1 MTVDEAVV
9 VDEVTTSAAI
19 PHGFY
24 CRRGK
29 RIFDLAGAMF
39 LLVLLFPIFI
49 IVSMLVKLSS
59 VGPAFYFQERVG
71 RSGKA
76 FRIVKFRSMVVGAD
90 RKGPGITSSRDARI
104 TRIGR
109 VLRNFK
115 LDELPQLWNV
125 INGDMSLVGPRP
137 ELPIYV
143 ANYDQ
148 RQKAVLSVRPGI
160 TDDASIEFR
169 WEEDLLS
176 ESTTPEVFYREIL
189 LPRKLDLNV
198 SYIEKMSLGYDLR
211 LLGRTVRSVLMSR
224 TKTVSVQ

>member
-1 MTVDEAVV
+1 MEESVV
-9 VDEVTTSAAI
+9 VDEVATSAAV

-24 CRRGK
+24 CHWGK
-29 RIFDLAGAMF
+29 RIFDLTGAMF

-59 VGPAFYFQERVG
+59 VGPVFYFQERVG
-71 RSGKA
+71 RSGRA

-125 INGDMSLVGPRP
+125 IKGDMSLVGPRP

-148 RQKAVLSVRPGI
+148 RQMAVLSVRPGI
-160 TDDASIEFR
+160 TDNASIEFR

-176 ESTTPEVFYREIL
+176 GSATPEAYYLETIL
-189 LPRKLDLNV
+189 PQKIKLNL
-198 SYIEKMSLGYDLR
+198 SYLAQMSFGHDVRILCD
-211 LLGRTVRSVLMSR
+211 TVTSILMAR
-224 TKTVSVQ
+224 TKTVPVQ